1 MPEVILYPTGGGV
14 GLIGIWN
21 ALGEM
26 EELGFIRG
34 PRPKL
39 VSVQYEGCAPLAK
52 AFRENRTECEPWGK
66 SM

>member
-34 PRPKL
+34 PRTKL